1 MMQNPQNE
9 NPTIE
14 DNLQSM
20 AEDVRSKVVET
31 YEKYEKI
38 AQHSPGKTVLLALAS
53 GYCLHRLPVRAL
65 VVMQVRIAI
74 ALAPPMLLAL
84 GAAKLSGLLQRPPKA
99 NSGGSP
105 IIRP

>member
-1 MMQNPQNE
+1 MQDSQTE
-9 NPTIE
+9 NSTIE
-14 DNLQSM
+14 ENLHSL
-20 AEDVRSKVVET
+20 AADVKNKVVGT

-74 ALAPPMLLAL
+74 ALAPPILLAL
-84 GAAKLSGLLQRPPKA
+84 GAAKLSGYFQRNPKRE
-99 NSGGSP
+99 NYVSP
-105 IIRP
+105 IVRP